1 MIPIYLEIPDKA
13 KKIINKNV
21 GYIFE
26 SLICTCEGLSY
37 KEILSDIYPSHMIES
52 KPEKCER
59 IIKEMYNMTQ
69 DSYEREFLKP
79 IYEWTLFRSIMWWVD
94 AI

>member
-37 KEILSDIYPSHMIES
+37 KEILSDINNKKNELDLTIKNLNTKNSELATLKNIIEEDL
-52 KPEKCER
+52 KQILKKYKEV
-59 IIKEMYNMTQ
+59 IIWLHI
-69 DSYEREFLKP
+69 DR
-79 IYEWTLFRSIMWWVD
+79 
-94 AI
+94 